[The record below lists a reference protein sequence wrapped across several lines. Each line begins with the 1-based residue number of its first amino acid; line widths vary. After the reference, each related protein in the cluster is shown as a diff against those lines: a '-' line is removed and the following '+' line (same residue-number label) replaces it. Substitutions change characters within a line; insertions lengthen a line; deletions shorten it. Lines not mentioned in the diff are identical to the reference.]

1 MLTQERNM
9 KELRGNESP
18 KPCISHSKL
27 LKNTQKCFDILPRAH
42 SAGKAGRDGQAE
54 RLLGFLIP
62 SNSHVNHPGTWP
74 PGLVKQHITCS
85 LSRCNIFPL
94 AGYRKAEP
102 HTIWLHKISLDAKS
116 LPLLQARWE
125 MALPPAARPGA
136 VKIAPALMSEADSWR
151 VLPSSSTRAPPAP
164 VSHRTMLKTT
174 LWGARSSLLMYNAAL
189 PSPAQAPTAVG
200 MGGLP
205 PAPQKH
211 GQPLWQ
217 VTLHNPVTSS
227 AP

>member
-1 MLTQERNM
+1 MCYWHYTCFANRDGQVGVCRASKTKKTTQIPPQMLTQERNM

-116 LPLLQARWE
+116 LPLLQAR
-125 MALPPAARPGA
+125 
-136 VKIAPALMSEADSWR
+136 
-151 VLPSSSTRAPPAP
+151 
-164 VSHRTMLKTT
+164 
-174 LWGARSSLLMYNAAL
+174 
-189 PSPAQAPTAVG
+189 
-200 MGGLP
+200 
-205 PAPQKH
+205 
-211 GQPLWQ
+211 
-217 VTLHNPVTSS
+217 
-227 AP
+227 